1 MLLSTKCQLFS
12 LFTIDQNKSRKKC
25 LVTLQRKKKP
35 FFHFQK
41 QSFSKTKKSHFSK
54 GLTHAFNQKWL
65 IFSSFTIDKKKRLEI
80 ILSDFAEKKE
90 PFFTIKN
97 KGFKVRKIKF
107 FKRVNPCFW
116 SKNVNFFVDVD
127 LVKIRLDIMLSDFPQ
142 EKRNLL
148 DYNKH
153 NFSK

>member
-1 MLLSTKCQLFS
+1 M
-12 LFTIDQNKSRKKC
+12 
-25 LVTLQRKKKP
+25 TLQRKKKP
-35 FFHFQK
+35 FFITFKNRVFQRP
-41 QSFSKTKKSHFSK
+41 KKFIFLK
-54 GLTHAFNQKWL
+54 GHAFNQTWL
-65 IFSSFTIDKKKRLEI
+65 IFSLFTIDKKKNKRLAI
-80 ILSDFAEKKE
+80 ILGDFAEKKKI
-90 PFFTIKN
+90 FFTIKN
-97 KGFKVRKIKF
+97 RVFKVQKIKF

>member
-1 MLLSTKCQLFS
+1 MLSELTE
-12 LFTIDQNKSRKKC
+12 KKE
-25 LVTLQRKKKP
+25 T

-65 IFSSFTIDKKKRLEI
+65 IFSLFTIDKKKRLEI

-97 KGFKVRKIKF
+97 RVFKVRKIKF

-116 SKNVNFFVDVD
+116 SKKSQFFC
-127 LVKIRLDIMLSDFPQ
+127 
-142 EKRNLL
+142 
-148 DYNKH
+148 
-153 NFSK
+153 

>member
-1 MLLSTKCQLFS
+1 MLSD
-12 LFTIDQNKSRKKC
+12 FTEKKE
-25 LVTLQRKKKP
+25 T
-35 FFHFQK
+35 FFYHFQK
-41 QSFSKTKKSHFSK
+41 QSFSKTKKMHFSK
-54 GLTHAFNQKWL
+54 GLTHAFNQTWL
-65 IFSSFTIDKKKRLEI
+65 IFSLFTIDKKKNKRLAI
-80 ILSDFAEKKE
+80 ILGDFAEKKKI
-90 PFFTIKN
+90 FFTIKN
-97 KGFKVRKIKF
+97 RVFKVQKIKF

-142 EKRNLL
+142 ENRNLL

>member
-1 MLLSTKCQLFS
+1 MLSELTE
-12 LFTIDQNKSRKKC
+12 KKE
-25 LVTLQRKKKP
+25 T

-65 IFSSFTIDKKKRLEI
+65 IFSLFTIDKKKRLEI

-97 KGFKVRKIKF
+97 RVFKVRKIKF
-107 FKRVNPCFW
+107 FKRLNPCFW
-116 SKNVNFFVDVD
+116 SKKVNFFVDVD

-142 EKRNLL
+142 EKKNLL

>member
-1 MLLSTKCQLFS
+1 MLSNFAEKKETFL
-12 LFTIDQNKSRKKC
+12 TIKNKI
-25 LVTLQRKKKP
+25 
-35 FFHFQK
+35 FQ
-41 QSFSKTKKSHFSK
+41 SPKKSHFSK

-65 IFSSFTIDKKKRLEI
+65 IFSLFTIDQKKKKEKTRI
-80 ILSDFAEKKE
+80 ILGDFAEKKNLFLLSKTE
-90 PFFTIKN
+90 FLK
-97 KGFKVRKIKF
+97 FKKSIF

-148 DYNKH
+148 DYKKH